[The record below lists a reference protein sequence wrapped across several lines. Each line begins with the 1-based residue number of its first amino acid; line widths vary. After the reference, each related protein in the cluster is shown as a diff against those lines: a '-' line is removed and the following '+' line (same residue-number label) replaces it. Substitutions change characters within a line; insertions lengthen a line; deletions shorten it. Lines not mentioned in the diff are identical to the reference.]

1 MKSSATAPSQEC
13 SVSLLDMADY
23 KPKYNQGINWAVLAR
38 NDEPKLNKG
47 CKGCRYLDHHWH
59 CHYMSDMGPGHSR
72 VAMGVKT
79 YPGGG
84 CDLYEGKKRD
94 KTSIRPGIMVT
105 KGVAKKMREANRTN
119 TGTPVGPENHDA
131 ALTLYNKG
139 AGDSQIAASLGVTKQ
154 AVCDWRKAH
163 GLESNHLKF
172 RKESPT

>member
-1 MKSSATAPSQEC
+1 MRSSATEPSQEC
-13 SVSLLDMADY
+13 SVSLIDMAEW

-38 NDEPKLNKG
+38 NDERTLN
-47 CKGCRYLDHHWH
+47 KGCRYLDHHWH
-59 CHYMSDMGPGHSR
+59 CRYLSDMGPGHSR

-154 AVCDWRKAH
+154 AVCDWRKAN

-172 RKESPT
+172 RKES

>member
-1 MKSSATAPSQEC
+1 MRSSATEPSREC
-13 SVSLLDMADY
+13 SVSLTDMAN
-23 KPKYNQGINWAVLAR
+23 PKYNRSINWAVLAR
-38 NDEPKLNKG
+38 SDEKTLFKG
-47 CKGCRYLDHHWH
+47 CKGCRHLDRHWH
-59 CHYMSDMGPGHSR
+59 CIYILDTGRSR
-72 VAMGVKT
+72 VAMGIET
-79 YPGGG
+79 RPGGG

-94 KTSIRPGIMVT
+94 KTSIRPGIMAT
-105 KGVAKKMREANRTN
+105 KGVAKKLREANRTN

-172 RKESPT
+172 RKENPT